1 VELRHVRQFLAVAEE
16 RSLLRSTSIG
26 QQIRYLEE
34 ELGDAQ
40 FHRLPH
46 GAGLTSKRE
55 AASPALS
62 RDQDRTQHRTA
73 ELGVASAVKRFQA
86 GNEPMRAVPPATLL
100 RSP

>member
-40 FHRLPH
+40 FHGVPH
-46 GAGLTSKRE
+46 GAGLTSKVSLGLTIE
-55 AASPALS
+55 ALI
-62 RDQDRTQHRTA
+62 T
-73 ELGVASAVKRFQA
+73 E
-86 GNEPMRAVPPATLL
+86 
-100 RSP
+100 